1 MSDWF
6 LSFEA
11 ARAKKLAEEM
21 MRAGDFFG
29 DHKFGTK
36 AQRPCNFF
44 ADTFW
49 TRCVNCGHG
58 HTYSREC
65 MNTVMHCSIC
75 QKSYLACNIG
85 DEPSSSTAGEKE
97 SQDGE
102 TEKRRKTVDDECN
115 KKIKQ
120 NAEDYTQLQKK
131 MGEMEKPIDDKL
143 KQHEEF
149 MHDVKPTHVQ
159 QPDSCSDHMKKAQGK
174 ITSTAVVIAMAEN
187 EYLSLL
193 RDETIYHTL
202 VDASRQAAEI
212 QNVTDR
218 WNDMPPALKTI
229 RGAIFDKGRMLFARE
244 AQQRQRKQELEG
256 KILSIREIE
265 ALGIEIAELHQR
277 KGTLT
282 LEASDLEKKSE
293 DSQQQLNTLEDQNTK
308 RQQDHLVL
316 MNQLEEKKSEL
327 ESLKD
332 QSASTTRKLRRKQ
345 KKLDSVVK
353 DVRWIEDQIIEK
365 EEEEREVKESYE
377 RGKTDLI
384 RIKTELDYYKRHSE
398 QIRKKIN
405 DDLLALNEANKS
417 IVDISTQF

>member
-1 MSDWF
+1 
-6 LSFEA
+6 
-11 ARAKKLAEEM
+11 
-21 MRAGDFFG
+21 
-29 DHKFGTK
+29 
-36 AQRPCNFF
+36 
-44 ADTFW
+44 
-49 TRCVNCGHG
+49 
-58 HTYSREC
+58 
-65 MNTVMHCSIC
+65 
-75 QKSYLACNIG
+75 
-85 DEPSSSTAGEKE
+85 
-97 SQDGE
+97 
-102 TEKRRKTVDDECN
+102 
-115 KKIKQ
+115 
-120 NAEDYTQLQKK
+120 
-131 MGEMEKPIDDKL
+131 
-143 KQHEEF
+143 
-149 MHDVKPTHVQ
+149 
-159 QPDSCSDHMKKAQGK
+159 
-174 ITSTAVVIAMAEN
+174 MAEN

-229 RGAIFDKGRMLFARE
+229 RDAIFDKGRMLFARE
-244 AQQRQRKQELEG
+244 AQQRQRKQELEA

-265 ALGIEIAELHQR
+265 ALGIEIAELHLR

-293 DSQQQLNTLEDQNTK
+293 DSQQQLNTLQEQHTK

-316 MNQLEEKKSEL
+316 MNQLEEKKTEL

-332 QSASTTRKLRRKQ
+332 ESASTTRKLRRKQ

-353 DVRWIEDQIIEK
+353 DVRWIEDQIIKK

-384 RIKTELDYYKRHSE
+384 RIKTELDYYKQHSE